1 MAYARRLRLIQ
12 SHLTGRFGEVP
23 PDSSLDNY
31 RSRGLSF
38 DKSELRSLYY
48 PEAERNDSIC
58 ALMQASPL
66 FNHQEELDMSRE
78 ELRERAVKQV
88 FSIYS
93 QMKITKEQDQENGIT
108 KMTISC
114 ALANYRQALGTLF
127 IVNAVLYLDTISN
140 LGTEKHIPFVDRCY
154 AVQDIGCF
162 CMTEIGHG
170 TNVNGIETTAAFDP
184 KTREFV
190 INSPTP
196 TSAKWW
202 IGGLAKNAN
211 MAVVFAQLYI
221 ENSCKGVHAFVIPI
235 RDRDTHEILD
245 GCVIGDCG
253 PKIGVDSIDNGFVLF
268 HNYRASYDSL
278 LDKLSN
284 ITPEGKFKSS
294 IKNHDKRFS
303 AMLGGLIRGRMAV
316 VWGSEINLRNAM
328 TVAIRYSA
336 VRKQFGSEGKSESPI
351 LDYQLQRYRLI
362 PYLAK
367 LFGITASIHALL
379 DMYKERRKLIAE
391 DPECPEGAELH
402 AILSAAKVLGSW
414 YGVQGIQECR
424 EACGGHGYSKF
435 AILGNLKM
443 DQDVQTTWEGD
454 NNVLIQ
460 QTAKFILKHT
470 YRTFKG
476 QKIEPACLQFIKADG
491 SFLTETAIFKCK
503 EDFSIDNLLAAM
515 RYRVNLH
522 VYKSLIKLQEN
533 SAAYESSLEV
543 WNNTQ
548 VNYLHPLALSFGE
561 LFFAEQLFSMSKR
574 AKCPTL
580 QILIQK
586 LASLYAVESI
596 YSNLATYLESYLT
609 PDQAHLIREFKLD
622 LCNTL
627 AENSINLIDAIATPD
642 KLLGS
647 VLGQSDGQVYKHY
660 ILAVEK
666 GKGVYEKARWSSDLI
681 NYKKS

>member
-1 MAYARRLRLIQ
+1 
-12 SHLTGRFGEVP
+12 
-23 PDSSLDNY
+23 
-31 RSRGLSF
+31 
-38 DKSELRSLYY
+38 
-48 PEAERNDSIC
+48 
-58 ALMQASPL
+58 
-66 FNHQEELDMSRE
+66 
-78 ELRERAVKQV
+78 
-88 FSIYS
+88 
-93 QMKITKEQDQENGIT
+93 
-108 KMTISC
+108 
-114 ALANYRQALGTLF
+114 
-127 IVNAVLYLDTISN
+127 
-140 LGTEKHIPFVDRCY
+140 
-154 AVQDIGCF
+154 
-162 CMTEIGHG
+162 
-170 TNVNGIETTAAFDP
+170 
-184 KTREFV
+184 
-190 INSPTP
+190 
-196 TSAKWW
+196 
-202 IGGLAKNAN
+202 
-211 MAVVFAQLYI
+211 
-221 ENSCKGVHAFVIPI
+221 
-235 RDRDTHEILD
+235 
-245 GCVIGDCG
+245 
-253 PKIGVDSIDNGFVLF
+253 
-268 HNYRASYDSL
+268 
-278 LDKLSN
+278 
-284 ITPEGKFKSS
+284 
-294 IKNHDKRFS
+294 
-303 AMLGGLIRGRMAV
+303 
-316 VWGSEINLRNAM
+316 
-328 TVAIRYSA
+328 
-336 VRKQFGSEGKSESPI
+336 
-351 LDYQLQRYRLI
+351 
-362 PYLAK
+362 
-367 LFGITASIHALL
+367 
-379 DMYKERRKLIAE
+379 MYKERRKLIAE